1 MLRLWLAIGVG
12 VVLLATSGLIA
23 SMARA
28 QPGVDPVAVI
38 SAYENARNSQDIE
51 AALTYFADNAI
62 VSQRNT
68 TYAGKNE
75 IRKYLDMVSS
85 RSRFVVVSDRHST
98 GNIVTWTERTSAQFG
113 NAGGRPQG
121 YAAGASTGAAP
132 NLPGRGSAAGPSGII
147 ASQPGFAITVE
158 AVVQDGKIQSL
169 AYVFGGPS
177 PRADPS
183 LEGRAE
189 LPAGLG
195 LAAVVSVLAG
205 ILLIASIGLGRAT
218 PVASS
223 LQGRLLQDLQGW
235 AAARE

>member
-12 VVLLATSGLIA
+12 LALLATSGLIG

-38 SAYENARNSQDIE
+38 TAYENARNSQDIDT
-51 AALTYFADNAI
+51 ALTYFADNAV

-68 TYAGKNE
+68 TYAGKDE
-75 IRKYLDMVSS
+75 IRKYLDTI
-85 RSRFVVVSDRHST
+85 RLRTRFVVVSDRHT
-98 GNIVTWTERTSAQFG
+98 AGNIVTWTERTSAQFA
-113 NAGGRPQG
+113 NPGGRPQG
-121 YAAGASTGAAP
+121 YASTTASGAP
-132 NLPGRGSAAGPSGII
+132 NVPGRGAAAGPSGVI
-147 ASQPGFAITVE
+147 AAQSGFAVTVE

-169 AYVFGGPS
+169 SYVFGGPS

-183 LEGRAE
+183 LDGRAE

-195 LAAVVSVLAG
+195 LAAVLVVIAG
-205 ILLIASIGLGRAT
+205 VLLIASVGVGRAT